1 MRKHLWGQILIFS
14 TCAAKGKGCL
24 TKETYDNLPVAPGL
38 LPALACWESPLAP
51 TWLHKCCALHEEVLC
66 YLQKSQM
73 NIQIKPLWILRA
85 KKIKKWD
92 FCLWTE
98 QPFHFKPLAWQLGFF
113 CLFPNILAYLSHDG
127 TCWIHLWQ
135 GIHLSLLP
143 VKLHRKHM

>member
-1 MRKHLWGQILIFS
+1 MRKNSLHLWGQILIFS

-51 TWLHKCCALHEEVLC
+51 KWLHKCCALHEEVLC

-85 KKIKKWD
+85 KKKKKSEI
-92 FCLWTE
+92 FAFGQSSPSTSNLWLDSWVLSFSKY
-98 QPFHFKPLAWQLGFF
+98 PCIFKPWWDLLNSSVAR
-113 CLFPNILAYLSHDG
+113 H
-127 TCWIHLWQ
+127 
-135 GIHLSLLP
+135 SLVP
-143 VKLHRKHM
+143 SPS